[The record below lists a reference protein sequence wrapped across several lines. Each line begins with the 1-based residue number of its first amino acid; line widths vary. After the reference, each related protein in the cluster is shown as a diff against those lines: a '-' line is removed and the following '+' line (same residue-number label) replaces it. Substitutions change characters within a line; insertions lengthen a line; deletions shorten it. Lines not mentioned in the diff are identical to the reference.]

1 MPNLVFR
8 IFPDENFLDMTLYQY
23 GFEQCRPLH
32 AYGPHMR
39 NHYLFHYIL
48 SGEGVL
54 YCEDKPGISTEY
66 HVKPGCGFLIE
77 PGVITT
83 YRADRHNPWEYAWL
97 EFDGLRAKGFMNQI
111 GLSAKSPI
119 LTPTTPEGG
128 EALKKEMLSIIRNTQ
143 AHPLELIGH
152 LYLFLNCMLECS
164 PNRKKTQG
172 GHISE
177 FYTREAVSY
186 IEQNYDKNITVENMA
201 SLCNLDR
208 SYFGK
213 VFKENMGQS
222 PQEFLIQYRM
232 SRAAELLTGTDLS
245 IAEIGQ
251 SVGYPNQLHFSRAF
265 KSVHGIPPRT
275 YRQKNKVISS

>member
-1 MPNLVFR
+1 MSNLVFR

-23 GFEQCRPLH
+23 GSEQCRPLH
-32 AYGPHMR
+32 SYGPHTR

-48 SGEGVL
+48 SGEGTF
-54 YCEDKPGISTEY
+54 YCENKPGYSTEY
-66 HVKPGCGFLIE
+66 HVKAGCGFLIE

-83 YRADRHNPWEYAWL
+83 YRADRLNPWEYAWL
-97 EFDGLRAKGFMNQI
+97 EFDGLRARGFMNQA

-119 LTPTTPEGG
+119 LIPTTPEGG
-128 EALKKEMLSIIRNTQ
+128 AALKEEMLSIIHN
-143 AHPLELIGH
+143 AHALPLELIGH
-152 LYLFLNCMLECS
+152 LYLFISRMLECS
-164 PNRKKTQG
+164 PNCKKTQR

-177 FYTREAVSY
+177 FYTREAISY
-186 IEQNYDKNITVENMA
+186 IEQNYAKNITVEDMA
-201 SLCNLDR
+201 SMCNLDR

-232 SRAAELLTGTDLS
+232 SRAVELLTGTDLS

-251 SVGYPNQLHFSRAF
+251 SVGYQNQLHFSRAF

-275 YRQKNKVISS
+275 YRQNNKIISS